1 MTSLTTSLRQT
12 KPSTIVAV
20 VGFALTLAAAAQVT
34 FAIPG
39 TPVPFSLQ
47 PLVVVLAGL
56 MLGPV
61 AGAASMALYLAM
73 GAAGL
78 PVFSPVPG
86 LPQGPA
92 RFLGPTGGYLI
103 AYPIAAWVAATV
115 AGKQSTFFRRFLAAC
130 AGIVMI
136 FVGGISQLAI
146 QTGSFGR
153 ALELGITPFVP
164 LDAVKALIAAAI
176 ATPRKQASPRA

>member
-12 KPSTIVAV
+12 KPATIAGIA
-20 VGFALTLAAAAQVT
+20 GFAAAMAVAAQVSLP
-34 FAIPG
+34 IPF

-61 AGAASMALYLAM
+61 AGAAAMALYLAA
-73 GAAGL
+73 GASGI

-86 LPQGPA
+86 LPQGIA
-92 RFLGPTGGYLI
+92 RFMGPTGGYLI
-103 AYPIAAWVAATV
+103 AYPIAARIAGTL
-115 AGKQSTFFRRFLAAC
+115 AGKQTTSFRRLIAAC
-130 AGIVMI
+130 AGIAMI
-136 FVGGISQLAI
+136 FVGGIAQLTIINQSFSRAI
-146 QTGSFGR
+146 D
-153 ALELGITPFVP
+153 LGITPFIP

-176 ATPRKQASPRA
+176 ATPRKIVNRES

>member
-1 MTSLTTSLRQT
+1 MTSLTTSLRQ
-12 KPSTIVAV
+12 PRLSTIVGV
-20 VGFALTLAAAAQVT
+20 VGFAAALAAAAQVT

-61 AGAASMALYLAM
+61 AGAASMALYLLA
-73 GAAGL
+73 GALGA
-78 PVFSPVPG
+78 PVFSPIP
-86 LPQGPA
+86 LLSQGIA
-92 RFLGPTGGYLI
+92 RFFGPTGGYLI
-103 AYPIAAWVAATV
+103 AYPVAAWVAGSL
-115 AGKQSTFFRRFLAAC
+115 AGKQSTFFRRFLAGC
-130 AGIVMI
+130 AGIAMI
-136 FVGGISQLAI
+136 FVGGIAQLTI
-146 QTGSFGR
+146 QTGSFAR

-176 ATPRKQASPRA
+176 ATPRKRDSSA

>member
-12 KPSTIVAV
+12 KPSTLAGI
-20 VGFALTLAAAAQVT
+20 VGFAVILAAGAQVT

-47 PLVVVLAGL
+47 PMIVVMAGL

-61 AGAASMALYLAM
+61 AGAASMALYLAA
-73 GAAGL
+73 GALGA

-86 LPQGPA
+86 LPQGAA

-103 AYPIAAWVAATV
+103 AYPIAAWVAGTV
-115 AGKQSTFFRRFLAAC
+115 AGKQSTFFRRFLAGC

-136 FVGGISQLAI
+136 FVGGISQLTI
-146 QTGSFGR
+146 QTGSLVR
-153 ALELGITPFVP
+153 ALDLGITPFVP

-176 ATPRKQASPRA
+176 ATPRKQKT

>member
-12 KPSTIVAV
+12 KPSTLAGV
-20 VGFALTLAAAAQVT
+20 VGFAVVLAAGAQVT

-39 TPVPFSLQ
+39 TPVPFLLQ
-47 PLVVVLAGL
+47 PMIVVMAGL

-61 AGAASMALYLAM
+61 AGAASMALYLAA
-73 GAAGL
+73 GALGA

-86 LPQGPA
+86 LPQGAA

-103 AYPIAAWVAATV
+103 AYPIAAWVAGTV
-115 AGKQSTFFRRFLAAC
+115 AGKQSTFFRRFLAGC
-130 AGIVMI
+130 AGIAMI
-136 FVGGISQLAI
+136 FVGGISQLTI
-146 QTGSFGR
+146 QTGSILR

-176 ATPRKQASPRA
+176 ATPRKKDVSP

>member
-12 KPSTIVAV
+12 KPSTIAGV
-20 VGFALTLAAAAQVT
+20 VGFAAAMALAAQVSLP
-34 FAIPG
+34 IPF

-47 PLVVVLAGL
+47 PLVVALAGL

-61 AGAASMALYLAM
+61 AGAAAMALYLAA

-86 LPQGPA
+86 LPQGIA
-92 RFLGPTGGYLI
+92 RFMGPTGGYLI
-103 AYPIAAWVAATV
+103 AYPIAAWVAGTV
-115 AGKQSTFFRRFLAAC
+115 AGKQSTYFRRFIAAC
-130 AGIVMI
+130 AGIAMI
-136 FVGGISQLAI
+136 FVGGIAQLTIINQSFSRAI
-146 QTGSFGR
+146 D
-153 ALELGITPFVP
+153 LGITPFIP

-176 ATPRKQASPRA
+176 ATPRKVSSRDA